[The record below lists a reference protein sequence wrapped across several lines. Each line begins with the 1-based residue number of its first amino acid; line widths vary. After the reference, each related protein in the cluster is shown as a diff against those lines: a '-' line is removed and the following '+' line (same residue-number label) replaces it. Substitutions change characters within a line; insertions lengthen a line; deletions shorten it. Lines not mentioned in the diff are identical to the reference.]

1 MDRTWV
7 TSDRLEPVLSRGCPI
22 NTEVYGRDYRFLFGS
37 YEADNEI
44 HSSNGASYTA
54 QFWQYDSRVGRR
66 WNMDP
71 KPNPSIS
78 QYATFALNPIV
89 YSDALGDS
97 IGVPKKLFNGDV
109 INQEAWNTFSQGI
122 YDVTGITLN
131 QPNEGDR
138 TLTIAGTDNSVGSK
152 TARKLYDRALTDRGV
167 INAEFVFSDA
177 DVDGALWI
185 GAHTMLT
192 DGSKGSLVLDKSVLK
207 IDIDDI
213 NSIKYANVDKRSF
226 GIGLIAGHELIHRYG
241 LGDNVTLSNP
251 RGATVD
257 FINKA
262 RAEMGMGLR
271 LTYNPHESSKF
282 TGKNWIL
289 EFGEINP
296 DGSKVRKGGVFLPF
310 SLGQ

>member
-1 MDRTWV
+1 MAD
-7 TSDRLEPVLSRGCPI
+7 VLLTYDYYPYHSIMPGR
-22 NTEVYGRDYRFLFGS
+22 NFNSTEYRYGGANGQEKD
-37 YEADNEI
+37 DEI
-44 HSSNGASYTA
+44 SGAGNSYTA
-54 QFWQYDSRVGRR
+54 MYWQYSPRPVMR
-66 WNMDP
+66 WNLDP

-78 QYATFALNPIV
+78 PYAVYAGNPIYNV
-89 YSDALGDS
+89 DIYGDS
-97 IGVPKKLFNGDV
+97 IGVPKNLFNEDG
-109 INQEAWNTFSQGI
+109 INQEAWNTFSQGV

-131 QPNEGDR
+131 QPSEGDR
-138 TLTIAGTDNSVGSK
+138 TLTIGSTDNSVGSK
-152 TARKLYDRALTDRGV
+152 TARSVYDRALTDKGV
-167 INAEFVFSDA
+167 INTEFVFSDA
-177 DVDGALWI
+177 NVDGAVWS
-185 GAHTMLT
+185 GAHAMLP
-192 DGSKGSLVLDKSVLK
+192 DGSKGPLVLDKSVLK

-271 LTYNPHESSKF
+271 LTYAPHESSKF

-289 EFGEINP
+289 EFGEINS
-296 DGSKVRKGGVFLPF
+296 DGSKVRTGGVFLPF